1 MICSSQSDS
10 RNSPPLFRY
19 SFFRACSIGR
29 AMFWFSACGGRGGGG
44 GGGRSEPGAVA
55 SSQDGPGTYL
65 HPFPVHHPLQVD
77 AHAAHGGGPRRGTPG
92 RPPAPPSRA
101 VRPPA
106 PPRPLLGLGEV
117 SEETVCGSVC
127 LQALGCLRLPGCGD
141 ARECEPARSDQTGWL
156 PGGLQGRALR
166 SPFLRLL
173 LSGVFLAFF
182 GLWLPAPF
190 QTKFSREAGD
200 TAVTTDPPPP
210 GGGGGGDTAAT
221 GPGPPQPPTR
231 RRGREGGRAGGPG
244 CWPR

>member
-44 GGGRSEPGAVA
+44 GGGGRSEPGAVA
-55 SSQDGPGTYL
+55 SSR
-65 HPFPVHHPLQVD
+65 
-77 AHAAHGGGPRRGTPG
+77 GPRDVPPPLSSPPSPPG
-92 RPPAPPSRA
+92 RCPCGCTWRWSPTGHPRPAPRPRSRA

-117 SEETVCGSVC
+117 SEETVWGS
-127 LQALGCLRLPGCGD
+127 PG
-141 ARECEPARSDQTGWL
+141 TGMPSASRVRRCKGRRAGPIR
-156 PGGLQGRALR
+156 PGGCPVDCRGRALR
-166 SPFLRLL
+166 SPSLRLLL
-173 LSGVFLAFF
+173 LSGVLPF

-190 QTKFSREAGD
+190 QTKFSREEAGAGD

-210 GGGGGGDTAAT
+210 GEGGGGDTAAT